1 MALSV
6 HPSIGI
12 ARLGNANTDN
22 FVLNPI
28 KIGGLP
34 YEHDADLKPTTTV
47 VNFKDEA
54 GCIRRQGQVFKVFD
68 TSDEELTL
76 DSPNVKNIEWTVHLA
91 NKKAA
96 WYEFRE
102 LNGNLLYGQYNS
114 YTNRGVPWRN
124 ASKESSSERQSLIID
139 LGPRVVSGILSTV
152 EISIYNI
159 PATYL
164 HPSYPS
170 GELKQGSKHF
180 KSLGTL
186 RTDSQG
192 RLIVL
197 GGYGFAG
204 GNTDLSGYGGGDDW
218 YDDISDGS
226 VTCFVTYSD
235 DSSETTTA
243 WMVVGSPDFAPEIV
257 NISTLSDTCFDVG
270 VRNFDLVPDMY
281 DSATGNY
288 KSDYVANFD
297 RDILPI
303 IQRISQYQWVSNVQ
317 SMSGFFSFQF
327 DYRDSSAANMANRM
341 KYYNYF
347 RQLDNKVIGDYDQPQ
362 QVLMSGDVEGDI
374 LPLMPMNSGSNSVS
388 SSNSYNLSDNVV
400 EKFLALD
407 ATQLFLLGQWAE
419 GKFTTGSA
427 TDYSVCDMDTASI
440 GNCVGLPMCPGIEMT
455 WSLQNPVI
463 YKGAYQIKHF
473 ENTVYFAKN
482 GLTPERDECEAGTGC
497 EPGDLTKRM
506 ACPWQADFFNC
517 TVQMVNFSEPSVNKA
532 SQTETVTS
540 ITLYEWGHLPT
551 GVSEPDQ
558 LSVSVTKN
566 VDDTVPLPPT
576 YYSYWWPP
584 QSPWDVL
591 TGELD
596 TEGQLH
602 SHLPAGQQINYARGI
617 NSYSQMVEHWSA
629 LAFIRDRNQN
639 NDGFP
644 FFTETERNHE
654 LFDFKEVLVGQ
665 VTGNSEDNETSLPVF
680 FINANKESLEGK
692 GTKKGKLMA
701 SYFEERAFSKVR
713 SSNVRPR
720 SGTRMRG

>member
-96 WYEFRE
+96 WCEFRE

-186 RTDSQG
+186 RTDRQG

-288 KSDYVANFD
+288 ESDYVANFD
-297 RDILPI
+297 R
-303 IQRISQYQWVSNVQ
+303 
-317 SMSGFFSFQF
+317 
-327 DYRDSSAANMANRM
+327 
-341 KYYNYF
+341 
-347 RQLDNKVIGDYDQPQ
+347 
-362 QVLMSGDVEGDI
+362 
-374 LPLMPMNSGSNSVS
+374 
-388 SSNSYNLSDNVV
+388 VV
-400 EKFLALD
+400 
-407 ATQLFLLGQWAE
+407 
-419 GKFTTGSA
+419 
-427 TDYSVCDMDTASI
+427 
-440 GNCVGLPMCPGIEMT
+440 
-455 WSLQNPVI
+455 
-463 YKGAYQIKHF
+463 
-473 ENTVYFAKN
+473 
-482 GLTPERDECEAGTGC
+482 
-497 EPGDLTKRM
+497 
-506 ACPWQADFFNC
+506 
-517 TVQMVNFSEPSVNKA
+517 
-532 SQTETVTS
+532 
-540 ITLYEWGHLPT
+540 
-551 GVSEPDQ
+551 
-558 LSVSVTKN
+558 
-566 VDDTVPLPPT
+566 
-576 YYSYWWPP
+576 
-584 QSPWDVL
+584 
-591 TGELD
+591 
-596 TEGQLH
+596 
-602 SHLPAGQQINYARGI
+602 
-617 NSYSQMVEHWSA
+617 
-629 LAFIRDRNQN
+629 
-639 NDGFP
+639 
-644 FFTETERNHE
+644 
-654 LFDFKEVLVGQ
+654 
-665 VTGNSEDNETSLPVF
+665 
-680 FINANKESLEGK
+680 
-692 GTKKGKLMA
+692 
-701 SYFEERAFSKVR
+701 
-713 SSNVRPR
+713 
-720 SGTRMRG
+720 